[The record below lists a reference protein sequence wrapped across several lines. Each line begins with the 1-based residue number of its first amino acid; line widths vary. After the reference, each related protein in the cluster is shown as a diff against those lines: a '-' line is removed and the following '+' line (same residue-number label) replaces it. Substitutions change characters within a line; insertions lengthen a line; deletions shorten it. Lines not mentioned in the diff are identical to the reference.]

1 MAIKQK
7 GELTWKAINSPKLD
21 GKIKQSSS
29 NQPSKYN
36 WNSLYQFGDMTMYGK
51 SQSQFPLIYQ
61 DLNVTQPNYNF
72 GAGTQNTNTNTG
84 TSGTGTNTGKY
95 DISTPPPKPA
105 LEINIGGRRT
115 NQGWERR
122 ITEATDQGKAR
133 KAAKLKEKYL
143 KWDARQE
150 KQAAKIDSSKDFDAA
165 KKKVKDYKKPLFGK
179 RPDAIKDAV
188 SQLDVDGISK
198 WEKK

>member
-1 MAIKQK
+1 MEIKQK

-36 WNSLYQFGDMTMYGK
+36 WNSLYQFGDMTMYGQ

-61 DLNVTQPNYNF
+61 DLNASTVGNYNF
-72 GAGTQNTNTNTG
+72 GAGTQNKNTN
-84 TSGTGTNTGKY
+84 TGTNTGKY
-95 DISTPPPKPA
+95 NTSTTPPQPA
-105 LEINIGGRRT
+105 LEINLGGRRT
-115 NQGWERR
+115 DQGWERR

-133 KAAKLKEKYL
+133 KAAKLKKKYL

-150 KQAAKIDSSKDFDAA
+150 KQAARIDGGKDFDAA
-165 KKKVKDYKKPLFGK
+165 KQEVKDLKKPFFGK
-179 RPDAIKDAV
+179 HPSKLKTAVKD
-188 SQLDVDGISK
+188 LKIDKISD